1 MNKLDRMIEQA
12 LAEEDRALIEATVP
26 RGFFAEF
33 FGQLSGRNAWVGW
46 LSTAAIFVYV
56 GLGLWCGYKFFTVA
70 DPVIS
75 LKWGLGALLSVLVI
89 GMLKLYMFGEM
100 QTARILRELKRVE
113 LMLAVRDS

>member
-33 FGQLSGRNAWVGW
+33 FGQFSGRNAWVGW

-56 GLGLWCGYKFFTVA
+56 GLGLWCGYEFFTAA
-70 DPVIS
+70 DPLVA
-75 LKWGLGALLSVLVI
+75 LKWGLGAMGSIMVI